1 MDTVSIMK
9 EAIKAREQKEIEL
22 AKNKVLLEQGAETM
36 LQFLQKEYYWI
47 ERCSEKGLM
56 NDLSETV
63 LEYYIDIEDLSL
75 KTSYGCL
82 LLKIFFD
89 LGILEEIE
97 NVVCEIQ
104 SLAEKTED
112 QEFFLRI
119 GNSYGV
125 LLIEEDTQSAE
136 TIFLNLS
143 EMAKSIERAIPE
155 TFELI
160 GDIFKNLAITLSKED
175 PSQAIIELD
184 MAKAY
189 YEVAGVSEQHKK
201 QLAKMSKKLKKK

>member
-1 MDTVSIMK
+1 MGTGIILKMK
-9 EAIKAREQKEIEL
+9 ERIATRKHLEERLTKNKATLEQK
-22 AKNKVLLEQGAETM
+22 AKAILSSLE
-36 LQFLQKEYYWI
+36 KEYYWI
-47 ERCSEKGLM
+47 ERCREKGLM
-56 NDLSETV
+56 NDLSKTV
-63 LEYYIDIEDLSL
+63 MEYYIDIEDLSL

-201 QLAKMSKKLKKK
+201 QLAKMSKKFK